1 MPKAKFKCK
10 RCKRSFSMA
19 AHLARHMNTIHASK
33 KLKATKAKSKK
44 KKAAARATTAPVR
57 AFSTGVGGR
66 KEIIAKMKAHQS
78 DLLTQRRSLTGQ
90 MDALARA
97 IAAID
102 GATPTRGTRSS
113 GKKRGRPV
121 KAVGSAGS
129 LKSYI
134 DRVLRESS
142 KPMSLKDIGKRVKK
156 AGYKSKAKDLT
167 KAVSNA
173 LPGLKKVTRVGYGKY
188 QLIG

>member
-1 MPKAKFKCK
+1 MSKAKFKCK
-10 RCKRSFSMA
+10 RCKRSFNMA

-33 KLKATKAKSKK
+33 KRKAAKSKSK
-44 KKAAARATTAPVR
+44 TRKAASRAKTAPVR
-57 AFSTGVGGR
+57 ASSASVGGR

-78 DLLTQRRSLTGQ
+78 DLLAQRRSLTGQ
-90 MDALARA
+90 LDALARA

-102 GATPTRGTRSS
+102 EATPIGGTRSS

-121 KAVGSAGS
+121 KAVGRAGS

-134 DRVLRESS
+134 DIVLRESS

-156 AGYKSKAKDLT
+156 AGYKTKAKDLT

-173 LPGLKKVTRVGYGKY
+173 LPGLKRVKRVGYGKY
-188 QLIG
+188 QIPG

>member
-1 MPKAKFKCK
+1 MPRAKFKCK
-10 RCKRSFSMA
+10 RCRRSFIMA

-33 KLKATKAKSKK
+33 KRKAAKAKSKK
-44 KKAAARATTAPVR
+44 KKAAARATTAPIR
-57 AFSTGVGGR
+57 ASSTGVSGR

-78 DLLTQRRSLTGQ
+78 DLLAQRRSLTGQ

-97 IAAID
+97 INAID

-121 KAVGSAGS
+121 KAVGRAGS

-156 AGYKSKAKDLT
+156 SGYKSKAKDLT
-167 KAVSNA
+167 NAVSNA
-173 LPGLKKVTRVGYGKY
+173 LPGLKKVKRVGYGTY
-188 QLIG
+188 QIPG